1 MAKFYGTVFG
11 YDEEPVVSADLDYVT
26 FRLEGRPVT
35 GVHGLGNA
43 LPRDRGPH
51 WTTYFTVADT
61 DDAVDQVLHLGGQVL
76 GGPRDTEHGRVAMVA
91 DPEGARFALVRTA
104 E

>member
-1 MAKFYGTVFG
+1 M
-11 YDEEPVVSADLDYVT
+11 
-26 FRLEGRPVT
+26 
-35 GVHGLGNA
+35 
-43 LPRDRGPH
+43 
-51 WTTYFTVADT
+51 ADT